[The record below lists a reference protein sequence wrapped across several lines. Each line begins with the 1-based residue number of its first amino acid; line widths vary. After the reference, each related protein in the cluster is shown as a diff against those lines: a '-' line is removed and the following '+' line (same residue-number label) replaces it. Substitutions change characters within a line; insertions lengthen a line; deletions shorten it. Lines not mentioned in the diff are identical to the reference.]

1 MKKSKINFT
10 LITNIVCFL
19 LLLAMLATQFM
30 PFWLCADNCK
40 THKGE
45 EKMISLAEYTWLP
58 KKHTPITKEM
68 TNVYLEI
75 YGKDYKDE
83 NGKKFKFQPNDAVV
97 PTIILF
103 AAVILS
109 VVVLI
114 KNAKHRL
121 FNIFPFAAGLAGVI
135 GNLTIPA
142 LQVGQAWMI
151 HLILAIVVTACSG
164 GLLLLY
170 AVKGSIKSV
179 KKFRASIK

>member
-1 MKKSKINFT
+1 MKKSRITFT
-10 LITNIVCFL
+10 HISNIVCFV

-45 EKMISLAEYTWLP
+45 EKMVSLAEYTWFP
-58 KKHTPITKEM
+58 KKHSPITKEM

-97 PTIILF
+97 PTIIVF

-109 VVVLI
+109 IVMLI
-114 KNAKHRL
+114 KYAGKPL
-121 FNIFPFAAGLAGVI
+121 TAILPFAAGLAGTI
-135 GNLTIPA
+135 GFLTIPA
-142 LQVGQAWMI
+142 LQVGQNWTL
-151 HLILAIVVTACSG
+151 HLIVSIALAAAAG
-164 GLLLLY
+164 GSLVFHF
-170 AVKGSIKSV
+170 VKGTINFV
-179 KKFRASIK
+179 KALKGNA